1 MKQSR
6 PFARLRIFAAA
17 TAATACITHA
27 YADET
32 TPVPANL
39 SLARAHELIDAA
51 TRSAKA
57 LGAPVCIAIADA
69 GGTLLAFDR
78 MDGAAPG
85 CTASAIGKAH
95 ASAIYRAPTGVFM
108 DMVNGGQPAVAAL
121 PELIA
126 IGGGIPVV
134 KDGQF
139 FGAVG
144 VAGSTIQNEVD
155 IAKRASGA
163 FSR

>member
-1 MKQSR
+1 LNQFR
-6 PFARLRIFAAA
+6 PFARLRAFAAA
-17 TAATACITHA
+17 AATLTCMA
-27 YADET
+27 YAHADEAA
-32 TPVPANL
+32 PVAANL
-39 SLARAHELIDAA
+39 SLAGAHALVEAA

-121 PELIA
+121 PEMIA
-126 IGGGIPVV
+126 IGGGIPVI

-139 FGAVG
+139 YGAVG

-155 IAKRASGA
+155 IAKHASGA
-163 FSR
+163 F

>member
-1 MKQSR
+1 MNDLR
-6 PFARLRIFAAA
+6 PFARLRAFAALAAA
-17 TAATACITHA
+17 TTCMTYAH
-27 YADET
+27 ADESA
-32 TPVPANL
+32 PVAANL
-39 SLARAHELIDAA
+39 SLARAHALVEAA
-51 TRSAKA
+51 TRSAKT
-57 LGAPVCIAIADA
+57 LNAPVCIAIADA

-121 PELIA
+121 PEMIA

-134 KDGQF
+134 KNGQF
-139 FGAVG
+139 YGAVG

-155 IAKRASGA
+155 IATRASTA
-163 FSR
+163 F